1 MILTEKGK
9 GMTDY
14 WCFRAVLSGQTLP
27 LETGLE
33 AVLGAEALS
42 VEKTAAGHNLL
53 QAWFEEEPDA
63 ALLADVVSRSAD
75 HSSLIEQNL
84 ICYQNTDWLAEN
96 RKAFPPLHLGPFW
109 IYGSHIKEK
118 RPAGSHS
125 LLVEAAQAFGSGTH
139 PTTQTCL
146 LALADQNRIKPRLR
160 RILDMGCGSAILAMA
175 AQRLFPAAEIFAV
188 DNDEVSVR
196 TAIENRRKNQISP
209 MKMRAMVSEGFAA
222 RDVSR
227 SGPYD
232 LIMANILAGP
242 LRRMAAD
249 LTGNLAPRG
258 QLILSGLLRSQ
269 ARQIVGD
276 YRARQMVLDRR
287 LDQGDWCC
295 LVFSRRRIG

>member
-1 MILTEKGK
+1 
-9 GMTDY
+9 MTDY

-33 AVLGAEALS
+33 VVLGAEALS
-42 VEKTAAGHNLL
+42 VEKADGGDNLV
-53 QAWFEEEPDA
+53 QAWFEDEPEA
-63 ALLADVVSRSAD
+63 GLLAEVVSRSVSPD
-75 HSSLIEQNL
+75 QLVEQELVCHRNR
-84 ICYQNTDWLAEN
+84 DWLAEN

-109 IYGSHIKEK
+109 IYGSHITETK
-118 RPAGSHS
+118 PAGSLP

-146 LALADQNRIKPRLR
+146 LALSSQRKARSAPR

-175 AQRLFPAAEIFAV
+175 AQRLFPAADIFAV
-188 DNDEVSVR
+188 DNDAVSVR

-209 MKMRAMVSEGFAA
+209 MKMRAVVSEGFAA

-227 SGPYD
+227 NGPYD
-232 LIMANILAGP
+232 LILANILAGP

-249 LTGNLAPRG
+249 LTANLAPRG

-269 ARQIVGD
+269 ARQLICD
-276 YRARQMVLDRR
+276 YRARQMVLDQR

-295 LVFSRRRIG
+295 LVLSRQHTG

>member
-1 MILTEKGK
+1 
-9 GMTDY
+9 MTDY

-33 AVLGAEALS
+33 VVLGAEALS
-42 VEKTAAGHNLL
+42 VEKADGGDNLV
-53 QAWFEEEPDA
+53 QAWFEDEPEAGLLEE
-63 ALLADVVSRSAD
+63 VVSRSVSPD
-75 HSSLIEQNL
+75 QLVEQEL
-84 ICYQNTDWLAEN
+84 ICHQNRDWLAEN

-109 IYGSHIKEK
+109 IYGSHITETK
-118 RPAGSHS
+118 PAGSLP

-146 LALADQNRIKPRLR
+146 LALSSQRKARSAPR

-175 AQRLFPAAEIFAV
+175 AQRLFPAADIFAV
-188 DNDEVSVR
+188 DNDAVSVR

-209 MKMRAMVSEGFAA
+209 MKMRAVVSEGFAA

-227 SGPYD
+227 NGPYD
-232 LIMANILAGP
+232 LILANILAGP

-249 LTGNLAPRG
+249 LTANLAPRG

-269 ARQIVGD
+269 ARQLICD
-276 YRARQMVLDRR
+276 YRARQMVLDQR

-295 LVFSRRRIG
+295 LVLSRQRTG

>member
-1 MILTEKGK
+1 
-9 GMTDY
+9 MTDY

-33 AVLGAEALS
+33 VVLGAEALS
-42 VEKTAAGHNLL
+42 VEKADGGDNLV
-53 QAWFEEEPDA
+53 QAWFEDEPEAGLLEE
-63 ALLADVVSRSAD
+63 VVSRSVSPD
-75 HSSLIEQNL
+75 QLVEQELVCHRNR
-84 ICYQNTDWLAEN
+84 DWLAEN

-109 IYGSHIKEK
+109 IYGSHITETK
-118 RPAGSHS
+118 PAGSLP

-146 LALADQNRIKPRLR
+146 LALSSQRKARSAPR

-175 AQRLFPAAEIFAV
+175 AQRLFPAADIFAV
-188 DNDEVSVR
+188 DNDAVSVR

-209 MKMRAMVSEGFAA
+209 MKMRAVVSEGFAA

-227 SGPYD
+227 NGPYD
-232 LIMANILAGP
+232 LILANILAGP

-249 LTGNLAPRG
+249 LTANLAPRG

-269 ARQIVGD
+269 ARQLICD
-276 YRARQMVLDRR
+276 YRARQMVLDQR

-295 LVFSRRRIG
+295 LVLSRQRTG

>member
-1 MILTEKGK
+1 
-9 GMTDY
+9 MTDY

-33 AVLGAEALS
+33 VVLGAEALS
-42 VEKTAAGHNLL
+42 VEKADGGDNLV
-53 QAWFEEEPDA
+53 QAWFEDEPEAGLLEE
-63 ALLADVVSRSAD
+63 VVSRSVSPD
-75 HSSLIEQNL
+75 QLVEQEL
-84 ICYQNTDWLAEN
+84 ICHRNRDWLAEN
-96 RKAFPPLHLGPFW
+96 RRAFPPLHLGPFW
-109 IYGSHIKEK
+109 IYGSHITETK
-118 RPAGSHS
+118 PAGSLP

-146 LALADQNRIKPRLR
+146 LALSSQRKARSAPR

-175 AQRLFPAAEIFAV
+175 AQRLFPAADIFAV
-188 DNDEVSVR
+188 DNDAVSVR

-209 MKMRAMVSEGFAA
+209 MKMRAVVSEGFAA

-227 SGPYD
+227 NGPYD
-232 LIMANILAGP
+232 LILANILAGP

-249 LTGNLAPRG
+249 LTANLAPRG

-269 ARQIVGD
+269 ARQLICD
-276 YRARQMVLDRR
+276 YRARQMVLDQR

-295 LVFSRRRIG
+295 LVLSRQRTG

>member
-1 MILTEKGK
+1 
-9 GMTDY
+9 MTDY
-14 WCFRAVLSGQTLP
+14 WCFRAILSGQTLP

-33 AVLGAEALS
+33 VVLGAEALS
-42 VEKTAAGHNLL
+42 VEKADGGDNLV
-53 QAWFEEEPDA
+53 QAWFEDEPEAGLLEE
-63 ALLADVVSRSAD
+63 VVSRSVSPD
-75 HSSLIEQNL
+75 QLVEQEL
-84 ICYQNTDWLAEN
+84 ICHQNRDWLAEN

-109 IYGSHIKEK
+109 IYGSHITETK
-118 RPAGSHS
+118 PAGSLP

-146 LALADQNRIKPRLR
+146 LALSSQRKARSAPR

-175 AQRLFPAAEIFAV
+175 AQRLFPAADIFAV
-188 DNDEVSVR
+188 DNDAVSVR

-209 MKMRAMVSEGFAA
+209 MKMRAVVSEGFAA

-227 SGPYD
+227 NGPYD
-232 LIMANILAGP
+232 LILANILAGP

-249 LTGNLAPRG
+249 LTANLAPRG

-269 ARQIVGD
+269 ARQLICD
-276 YRARQMVLDRR
+276 YRARQMVLDQR

-295 LVFSRRRIG
+295 LVLSRQRTG